1 MVFRKLPQDLL
12 EVLKTEIKE
21 KGRAPSLWASQIRPR
36 SAGAAR
42 EGPFLNG
49 PNVASHAGTGQEPWM
64 HVAVG
69 LNRTTL
75 LLSPSSRRGGVW
87 EP

>member
-21 KGRAPSLWASQIRPR
+21 KGRGPSLSASQILPK

-49 PNVASHAGTGQEPWM
+49 PNMAGHAGAGQEPWM
-64 HVAVG
+64 HVAVR
-69 LNRTTL
+69 LNRTTP